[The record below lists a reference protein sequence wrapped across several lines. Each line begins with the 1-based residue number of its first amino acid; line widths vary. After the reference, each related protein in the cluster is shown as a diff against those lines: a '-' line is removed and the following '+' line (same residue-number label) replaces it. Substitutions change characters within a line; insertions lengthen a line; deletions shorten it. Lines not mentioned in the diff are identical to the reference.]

1 MCTDFIENKDKRAS
15 LIMAKLSEDTKK
27 RIKKATFSFAACENP
42 VDITASADD
51 RMFSQSLDALFED
64 DGVDIIIC
72 IAFFAPPGI
81 TENLI
86 DIIAGKIK
94 KSDKPVIVF
103 TKYGPVTDNSIKN
116 LYYAGVAAYPSVG
129 RAVRAARF
137 LVERTKIKQR
147 LDQEA

>member
-1 MCTDFIENKDKRAS
+1 M
-15 LIMAKLSEDTKK
+15 
-27 RIKKATFSFAACENP
+27 
-42 VDITASADD
+42 DITASADD
-51 RMFSQSLDALFED
+51 EMFSKSLDALIED

-86 DIIAGKIK
+86 DIIASKIK
-94 KSDKPVIVF
+94 ESDKPVIVF
-103 TKYGPVTDNSIKN
+103 TKYGPFTDNSIKN